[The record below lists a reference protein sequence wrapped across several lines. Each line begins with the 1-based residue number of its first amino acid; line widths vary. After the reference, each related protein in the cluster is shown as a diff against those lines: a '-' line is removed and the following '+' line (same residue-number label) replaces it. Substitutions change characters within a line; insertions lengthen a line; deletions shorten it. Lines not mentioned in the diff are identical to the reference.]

1 MLLSIIF
8 LYNQSNE
15 VGGSCHMEKEGL
27 KRTLALLES
36 RGVTFHSIVTQPRSQ
51 IHQFLKQANITH
63 YYDVGHME
71 KGMISCALV

>member
-36 RGVTFHSIVTQPRSQ
+36 RGVTFHSIVTQPRPQ

-71 KGMISCALV
+71 KGMNSCALV